1 MLTLV
6 VHSIVSS
13 SKGWFL
19 TSPLV
24 SYGKEKKRSSLFPE
38 NEKVSNRHQQMDYIS
53 SNIEKVS
60 ITFPN
65 GNIMECDLKT
75 SYENLTIVG

>member
-1 MLTLV
+1 
-6 VHSIVSS
+6 
-13 SKGWFL
+13 
-19 TSPLV
+19 
-24 SYGKEKKRSSLFPE
+24 
-38 NEKVSNRHQQMDYIS
+38 MDYIS